1 MMVDTVNKIASSIGS
16 IGSIDGLDKTPTT
29 GQNFTDLLQNA
40 GQQVVDA
47 QKQAEV
53 MSLAVANGE
62 NIPMQDVIAAVT
74 HAELSLQTMLSVRDK
89 AISAYQQIMQMP
101 I

>member
-1 MMVDTVNKIASSIGS
+1 MVDTVNKIAPSIGG
-16 IGSIDGLDKTPTT
+16 IGSVGKLDENASTT
-29 GQNFTDLLQNA
+29 ESFTTLLKNA

-47 QKQAEV
+47 QNQAQQ

-74 HAELSLQTMLSVRDK
+74 HAELSLQTMMSVRDK
-89 AISAYQQIMQMP
+89 AVSAYQQVMQMP